1 MRLFLRLAWRN
12 IWRHRRR
19 TVIVV
24 LSIGLTLSMMMM
36 YDGMIAGFEQ
46 AIYGN
51 AIQVLGGNIQVHA
64 NGYNDEFGQQPLLPL
79 PDPMAVVLEAKSRPE
94 VTGASR
100 RISTGGMASNRT
112 GAFAVSIIGV
122 EPAEEAIVSLIAQHV
137 SLGRNLKADDN
148 DMILIGKGLAD
159 AMKINVGDRF
169 TLVGRATHDQ
179 MRSRSMTV
187 AGIYDLGMGSI
198 EKRTV
203 YISLAEAQELYGLS
217 GQATEI
223 VITLRQLGTEQPVM
237 DQITRKQQ
245 GVEVTSWQ
253 TSFPDLTKAIGTK
266 GAMMDMF
273 GVIILFIAGIGIF
286 NMLMMAVYE
295 RTREIGVMGAIGM
308 KPRQVSALFLLEGAM
323 IGLVGVGFGIVLG
336 LAINGLL
343 GTVGMDFSKFS
354 SLTEYTALI
363 SGRMYSSLGLEKI
376 VGRVLTAL
384 IIAVIAAVY
393 PAREA
398 ARHEPAVALHYV

>member
-1 MRLFLRLAWRN
+1 MKLFLRLAWRN

-24 LSIGLTLSMMMM
+24 LSIGLTLSLMML
-36 YDGMIAGFEQ
+36 YDGMMAGFEQ

-51 AIQVLGGNIQVHA
+51 AIQVLGGNIQAHA
-64 NGYNDEFGQQPLLPL
+64 NGYNDKFGQQPLLPL

-94 VTGASR
+94 VIGASR
-100 RISTGGMASNRT
+100 RISTGGLTSNRT
-112 GAFAVSIIGV
+112 GAFAVSIIGI
-122 EPAEEAIVSLIAQHV
+122 EPEDEAPVSLIAQHV
-137 SLGRNLKADDN
+137 SSGRYLKTVDRDV
-148 DMILIGKGLAD
+148 ILIGKGLAD
-159 AMKINVGDRF
+159 AMKVTVGDRF
-169 TLVGRATHDQ
+169 TLAGSATHDQ

-203 YISLAEAQELYGLS
+203 YISLAEAQDLYGLS

-223 VITLRQLGTEQPVM
+223 VITLRQLGTEQPVI
-237 DQITRKQQ
+237 DQMTHKLP

-253 TSFPDLTKAIGTK
+253 ANFPDLTKAVGTK
-266 GAMMDMF
+266 GAMMDLF
-273 GVIILFIAGIGIF
+273 GVIILFISGIGIF

-295 RTREIGVMGAIGM
+295 RTREIGVMGAMGM
-308 KPRQVSALFLLEGAM
+308 KPRQVSILFLLEGAL
-323 IGLVGVGFGIVLG
+323 IGLVGVGFGVVVG
-336 LAINGLL
+336 LAVNGLL
-343 GTVGMDFSKFS
+343 GQVGIDFSKFS

-363 SGRMYSSLGLEKI
+363 TGRMYSTPGLEKI
-376 VGRVLTAL
+376 TGRVFTTL
-384 IIAVIAAVY
+384 IIATIAAVY

-398 ARHEPAVALHYV
+398 ALREPASALHYV